1 MYEWNMTNVLML
13 GKVLF
18 SSKEERRQVQNHS
31 EQKFVS
37 YVVLMISE

>member
-1 MYEWNMTNVLML
+1 MTNVITF

-37 YVVLMISE
+37 YVVMIME